1 MLGRLRR
8 NGVIYAGYLFSSLI
22 VMRMVVGSVCSISAE
37 PEMNEIILAPIDA
50 KALKALAVEEKIDSE
65 SD

>member
-8 NGVIYAGYLFSSLI
+8 NGVIYAGCLFSSLI

-50 KALKALAVEEKIDSE
+50 KALTALAVEEKIESE